1 MGKSFPH
8 KSHQNPEPHID
19 NQVNAEGYDE
29 TKGETMKTH
38 ELTGEEPAEP
48 RSVESLRQRLGSQK
62 GN

>member
-1 MGKSFPH
+1 MGKSLPH
-8 KSHQNPEPHID
+8 TSRQNPEPHID
-19 NQVNAEGYDE
+19 NEVNVEGMDE

-62 GN
+62 G